1 MHVYKQR
8 RPSKKDEKYIKMRR
22 PRRRRR
28 RSTWTLRPFYSLHS
42 HKTLQVLWEK
52 RQFDPFICPKLLL
65 RLFIM
70 SRWIAGQYYSSGN
83 RIYI

>member
-22 PRRRRR
+22 PRRRR

-70 SRWIAGQYYSSGN
+70 R
-83 RIYI
+83 

>member
-1 MHVYKQR
+1 
-8 RPSKKDEKYIKMRR
+8 MRR